1 MGLED
6 SHPDILQNIEFMIV
20 RIYKENGELR
30 DKNVMKGLEAL
41 KKHYHALVTRKN
53 PVDPSLKG
61 LELDIYKEVMFILE
75 KRRTPTKE
83 EDQPRRFSRAFKVPT
98 QDEIFLACLGK
109 IEKSVKFWNK
119 ERGERGYLDFVKHY
133 IL

>member
-6 SHPDILQNIEFMIV
+6 SYPDILQNIEFMIV

-30 DKNVMKGLEAL
+30 DKNVLKSIEAL

-53 PVDPSLKG
+53 PVDPSLEG
-61 LELDIYKEVMFILE
+61 LELDIYKEIMLILE
-75 KRRTPTKE
+75 RRRTPTNQA
-83 EDQPRRFSRAFKVPT
+83 DQPKRFSRAFKAPT
-98 QDEIFLACLGK
+98 QDEIFLACLSK
-109 IEKSVKFWNK
+109 IEKSVKRWTK